1 MTMKRFADKTDR
13 FIRIEPVYN
22 TRSFFIQCNKLK
34 LIADNT
40 PLGWNKYFKKLFA
53 YEREN
58 SYNYKKYKT
67 RFCISLKILIPH
79 ELEEEHY
86 ADFSK
91 CFIDKI
97 LQENNAL
104 PYAVFYME
112 EGKGKY
118 LYIALSEREFF
129 EKSKNLKTVAKR
141 TIFRDSISGKICAE
155 NHPNAELYRTKG
167 DIIGEKNT
175 NFGLKVK
182 LFHFTTNSAFDRFMN
197 FAKNICMTILE
208 TFNVKSEEKVILKK
222 YNYSKLEAFKER
234 KNAKRLNKEIKKI
247 EKQLDDFYSG
257 LYFTKQINEKG
268 SKRLFMDVYLKYQQ
282 LINNL
287 KFSYNNRS
295 YEIDLNSSRS
305 FFNSVIELL
314 HRKLEDDLLILSQ
327 SIY

>member
-1 MTMKRFADKTDR
+1 MTMRCFADKTDR
-13 FIRIEPVYN
+13 YIRIEPVYN
-22 TRSFFIQCNKLK
+22 TRSFLLQCNKLK
-34 LIADNT
+34 LIIDKT
-40 PLGWNKYFKKLFA
+40 PLGWNKYFKKLFT

-67 RFCISLKILIPH
+67 RFCLTLKVLIPH
-79 ELEEEHY
+79 ELNENKYGE
-86 ADFSK
+86 
-91 CFIDKI
+91 FIESFMDKI

-118 LYIALSEREFF
+118 LFVALSEREFF
-129 EKSKNLKTVAKR
+129 EKSKNFKTVAKR
-141 TIFRDSISGKICAE
+141 TIFRDAKTGKLCAAD
-155 NHPNAELYRTKG
+155 HPDAQLIQTKG

-182 LFHFTTNSAFDRFMN
+182 LFHFTTNSAFERFMS
-197 FAKNICMTILE
+197 FVKNICMDILK
-208 TFNVKSEEKVILKK
+208 TFDVQSKEEVILKK
-222 YNYSKLEAFKER
+222 YNYSKLETFKER

-257 LYFTKQINEKG
+257 LYFTKQINQKG

-287 KFSYNNRS
+287 KFSYRNKS
-295 YEIDLNSSRS
+295 YEIDLNSSRG

-314 HRKLEDDLLILSQ
+314 HRKLEEDLITLSQ
-327 SIY
+327 AIY